1 MARRRAFLQLTLR
14 IIHTI
19 DEMRASSRSVRAE
32 SRTIG
37 FVPTMGALHAGH
49 IALMEHARHECD
61 HVVASIF
68 VNPTQFDRL
77 DDLEKYP
84 RTLDADVE
92 ACSQAGVDVVFAPS
106 ANEMYP
112 AGLCTNIRASAVGS
126 ILEGASRP
134 GHFDG
139 VATVVALL
147 FSAVEPDVAFF
158 GAKDY
163 QQTLVV
169 RDMARDHAPG
179 VRIDVRPTVRGAD
192 GLALSSR
199 NVRLSADD
207 RVRALAIPR
216 GLDLARRMFVDGT
229 IDADSIS
236 SRVRET
242 LTEQGLE
249 VDYVHV
255 GRPSD
260 LSEVATCEA
269 GDVILIAARVGDVRL
284 IDNAI
289 LDR

>member
-112 AGLCTNIRASAVGS
+112 AGLRTNIRASAVGS

>member
-1 MARRRAFLQLTLR
+1 MARRRAFVQLILR

-112 AGLCTNIRASAVGS
+112 AGPRTNIRASSVGS

-147 FSAVEPDVAFF
+147 FSAVEPDVAYF
-158 GAKDY
+158 GRKDY

-169 RDMARDHAPG
+169 RDVARDHAPD
-179 VRIDVRPTVRGAD
+179 VRIDVRPTVRDAD

-216 GLDLARRMFVDGT
+216 GLDLAQRLFVDGT

-242 LTEQGLE
+242 LTDQGLE

-260 LSEVATCEA
+260 LSAVATCEA

>member
-1 MARRRAFLQLTLR
+1 MARRRAFLQLTLQ

-112 AGLCTNIRASAVGS
+112 AGLRTDIRASAVGS

-242 LTEQGLE
+242 LSEQGLE

>member
-19 DEMRASSRSVRAE
+19 DEMRESSRSVRAE

-112 AGLCTNIRASAVGS
+112 AGLRTNIRASAVGS

-179 VRIDVRPTVRGAD
+179 VRIDVRPTVRDAD

>member
-19 DEMRASSRSVRAE
+19 DEMRASSRSVRAD

-49 IALMEHARHECD
+49 VALMEHASGECD

-68 VNPTQFDRL
+68 VNPTQFDRP

-92 ACSQAGVDVVFAPS
+92 ACSRAGVDVVFAPS
-106 ANEMYP
+106 ASEMYP
-112 AGLCTNIRASAVGS
+112 NGLRSNVRASSVGS

-139 VATVVALL
+139 VATVVKLL
-147 FSAVEPDVAFF
+147 FSAVEPDVAYF
-158 GAKDY
+158 GRKDY

-169 RDMARDHAPG
+169 RDMARDHAPD
-179 VRIDVRPTVRGAD
+179 VRIDVRPTVRDAD

-216 GLDLARRMFVDGT
+216 GLDLARRMFADGISDT
-229 IDADSIS
+229 DSIS

-242 LTEQGLE
+242 LTDQRLE

-260 LSEVATCEA
+260 LSAVATCEA

>member
-1 MARRRAFLQLTLR
+1 MARRRAFLQLTLQ

-112 AGLCTNIRASAVGS
+112 AGLRTNIRASAVGS